1 MKRLLYL
8 CLPIISI
15 VLLSGCIK
23 EEYDDCERC
32 TLTFSYVGDGVTDIF
47 PEKITD
53 VKLYVFDAN
62 NTLIQTKHITQNDLR
77 VFQGTKLN
85 LKKGTYRVVGVGN
98 SFDKT
103 VINAPNNGAIS
114 DRSFYHP
121 NADTGANIEGND
133 ALYLGQQTIEMP
145 NGWYEANVPF
155 RSSHLKVTYTVEVK
169 NADWQGT
176 NPSEAVYSLEVKN
189 LTPKT
194 NFDNTPFGNGV
205 SYTPSL
211 TLGGDDKHNAAFNIM
226 RHAKQNS
233 VEFAL
238 TRKSTGQEVHSLRL
252 EDFLTEFTQ
261 VDVTKQEVL
270 IPIVVELVY
279 EGSICTDVNVNIDIW
294 NKEDITPGF
303 GNN

>member
-1 MKRLLYL
+1 
-8 CLPIISI
+8 
-15 VLLSGCIK
+15 
-23 EEYDDCERC
+23 
-32 TLTFSYVGDGVTDIF
+32 
-47 PEKITD
+47 
-53 VKLYVFDAN
+53 
-62 NTLIQTKHITQNDLR
+62 
-77 VFQGTKLN
+77 
-85 LKKGTYRVVGVGN
+85 
-98 SFDKT
+98 
-103 VINAPNNGAIS
+103 
-114 DRSFYHP
+114 
-121 NADTGANIEGND
+121 
-133 ALYLGQQTIEMP
+133 MP

-169 NADWQGT
+169 NAPWQGT
-176 NPSEAVYSLEVKN
+176 NPSQSIYSLEVKN

-194 NFDNTPFGNGV
+194 NFENTPFGNGV
-205 SYTPSL
+205 TYSPSL
-211 TLGGDDKHNAAFNIM
+211 TLASDDKHNAAFNIM

-238 TRKSTGQEVHSLRL
+238 TEKATGDVINTLRL

>member
-77 VFQGTKLN
+77 AFQGTKLN

-103 VINAPNNGAIS
+103 VINALNNGAIS

-169 NADWQGT
+169 NAPWQGT
-176 NPSEAVYSLEVKN
+176 NPSQSIYSLEVKN

-194 NFDNTPFGNGV
+194 NFENTPFGNGV
-205 SYTPSL
+205 TYSPSL
-211 TLGGDDKHNAAFNIM
+211 TLASDDKHNAAFNIM

-238 TRKSTGQEVHSLRL
+238 TEKATGEVINTLRL